1 MKRLV
6 IVAAMALFA
15 NSVVQAEEKPCPRI
29 MKPVCALNDGSR
41 MTYNNMCLA
50 DNARAKVLHD
60 GACEGGDMCSMI
72 YTPVC
77 GIEPDSG
84 QEKTY
89 SSICVS
95 EHANAKI
102 THDGECEAPAQN

>member
-1 MKRLV
+1 MKHL
-6 IVAAMALFA
+6 IVAVAIALATGSAA
-15 NSVVQAEEKPCPRI
+15 NALEKPCPRI
-29 MKPVCALNDGSR
+29 AKPVCALNDGSR
-41 MTYNNMCLA
+41 MTYSNMCLA
-50 DNARAKVLHD
+50 DNAHAKVLHD

-77 GIEPDSG
+77 GIDPESG

-102 THDGECEAPAQN
+102 THDGECAAPKN